1 MSSHFCCHSVTKSCP
16 TLCDPLCCSTS
27 ESSVLCYFPDFAQ
40 IHVHSVMSMRW
51 LDSIKHLILCH
62 SLLLLPSTFPS
73 IRTLFNELALCI
85 RWTNYWTFSISL
97 SNENSRLTSF
107 RIDWFDLLADKKTL
121 GNPLQSYNSKASI
134 LWCSAFF
141 VIQLSHHSWLLEKS

>member
-1 MSSHFCCHSVTKSCP
+1 MSYSC
-16 TLCDPLCCSTS
+16 DRRYWSTPG
-27 ESSVLCYFPDFAQ
+27 SSVLRYFPDFVQ

-51 LDSIKHLILCH
+51 LDSIKHLILFFFCLQ
-62 SLLLLPSTFPS
+62 SFQASEPFQWIGS
-73 IRTLFNELALCI
+73 CI

-121 GNPLQSYNSKASI
+121 GSPLQSYSSKASI

-141 VIQLSHHSWLLEKS
+141 VIQLSHPYMTTGKTIALTRQTLLVSNVSAF